1 MSHYNQELK
10 EHKLVGFRI
19 YSVVKIV
26 FSILLSWKLT
36 IIILDS
42 NWIFY
47 NLFYIKSNRRKRD
60 RELISSVTSLSR
72 GTNSE

>member
-26 FSILLSWKLT
+26 FSILQSW
-36 IIILDS
+36 
-42 NWIFY
+42 N
-47 NLFYIKSNRRKRD
+47 
-60 RELISSVTSLSR
+60 
-72 GTNSE
+72 